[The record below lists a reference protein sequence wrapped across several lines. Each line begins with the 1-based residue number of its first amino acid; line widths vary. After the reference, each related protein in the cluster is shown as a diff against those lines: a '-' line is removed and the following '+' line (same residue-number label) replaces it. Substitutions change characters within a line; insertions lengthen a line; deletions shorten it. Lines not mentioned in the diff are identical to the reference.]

1 MPDPEPH
8 DDRFPGDGG
17 PGRDRR
23 PDIPESLPVIPVID
37 DVTYPYTI
45 VPLLV
50 TEEKGVRAVDQAQA
64 GSRMVLMVTQKNH
77 AEEDPAPEDL
87 FDIGTVGTI
96 IRMVKLPDQKVRILV
111 QGTARARVLAWDGTL
126 PFIQARIQ
134 VLEELPGEISGM
146 QLEALMRNVVSAL
159 DTVAALGKNVSQE
172 VMIIA
177 ASLDDPGRLSDLV
190 ASNLSLKVED
200 AQEILAILD
209 PSRRLRRVHELLTR
223 EIEILTVQKQISTQA
238 KDAVDKGQREFFL
251 RQQLKAIQA
260 QLGEGNQLAEDIRQ
274 YRRKAGAAKMPGEA
288 REEFDRQVHRLER
301 MVPDLAEAATVR
313 TFLDWMV
320 ALPWAAPTVDNL
332 NLREARRIL
341 DEDHYGLGKV
351 KDRIVEHL
359 AVRKLKQDSKGP
371 ILCFVGPPG
380 TGKTSLGKSIARALG
395 RSFVRLS
402 LGGVHDEAEIR
413 GHRRTYVGAMPG
425 RIIQGI
431 HQAKSNNPVFMMDEV
446 DKLVGWR
453 NPVGRFSDLGRI
465 NDLVLDTLAEA
476 WAANHG
482 GANLWADKT
491 VKFLD
496 PCTKSGVFLREI
508 TSRLNKGLESE
519 IPNLEARVNHILTSQ
534 VFGIGITRI
543 TSLLAR
549 RSLYCSKHATGK
561 HSVVKGFAGDD
572 GNMWFQRTEH
582 SWKDGKCKFCGA
594 NRLAYDRGPELES
607 HAYAFIH
614 TDNIKTRISEIF
626 GQDMQFD
633 VIIGNPPY
641 LYSAGQ
647 VNLEYFTKKY
657 KLAQYQTDFYVYF
670 IDRSLSLSNPGSM
683 FSFIIPDSWL
693 NSEYFSKVRNHLLE
707 KHNIK
712 SISIFDYPVFDK
724 VTIENSIF
732 LVDVSGPPSLISIDR
747 FFTPKIHETINE
759 IDPNQCIVDGL
770 INPRKNSNFDKIIKK
785 MEYDSEPLSQDFKIN
800 RGIHAYRTDGYGKS
814 KFGTGPQTLKDKEVC
829 SYHADRPL
837 DDTYLLEIKGKH
849 VDRFTFSSNDTYISY
864 GPWLAE
870 PRSPEFFFKPKLAIR
885 KIIGTKL
892 HGMLFEGA
900 VALDQSLYIIISE
913 RDDIDELKH
922 ILGILLSR
930 ICSWYLVNK
939 YSIHDKLYPWFT
951 KKVRV

>member
-1 MPDPEPH
+1 MQ
-8 DDRFPGDGG
+8 RGG
-17 PGRDRR
+17 F
-23 PDIPESLPVIPVID
+23 
-37 DVTYPYTI
+37 
-45 VPLLV
+45 
-50 TEEKGVRAVDQAQA
+50 
-64 GSRMVLMVTQKNH
+64 N
-77 AEEDPAPEDL
+77 
-87 FDIGTVGTI
+87 
-96 IRMVKLPDQKVRILV
+96 
-111 QGTARARVLAWDGTL
+111 
-126 PFIQARIQ
+126 
-134 VLEELPGEISGM
+134 
-146 QLEALMRNVVSAL
+146 
-159 DTVAALGKNVSQE
+159 
-172 VMIIA
+172 
-177 ASLDDPGRLSDLV
+177 
-190 ASNLSLKVED
+190 
-200 AQEILAILD
+200 
-209 PSRRLRRVHELLTR
+209 
-223 EIEILTVQKQISTQA
+223 
-238 KDAVDKGQREFFL
+238 
-251 RQQLKAIQA
+251 
-260 QLGEGNQLAEDIRQ
+260 
-274 YRRKAGAAKMPGEA
+274 
-288 REEFDRQVHRLER
+288 
-301 MVPDLAEAATVR
+301 
-313 TFLDWMV
+313 
-320 ALPWAAPTVDNL
+320 
-332 NLREARRIL
+332 
-341 DEDHYGLGKV
+341 
-351 KDRIVEHL
+351 
-359 AVRKLKQDSKGP
+359 
-371 ILCFVGPPG
+371 
-380 TGKTSLGKSIARALG
+380 
-395 RSFVRLS
+395 
-402 LGGVHDEAEIR
+402 
-413 GHRRTYVGAMPG
+413 
-425 RIIQGI
+425 
-431 HQAKSNNPVFMMDEV
+431 
-446 DKLVGWR
+446 
-453 NPVGRFSDLGRI
+453 
-465 NDLVLDTLAEA
+465 
-476 WAANHG
+476 
-482 GANLWADKT
+482 
-491 VKFLD
+491 
-496 PCTKSGVFLREI
+496 
-508 TSRLNKGLESE
+508 
-519 IPNLEARVNHILTSQ
+519 
-534 VFGIGITRI
+534 
-543 TSLLAR
+543 
-549 RSLYCSKHATGK
+549 
-561 HSVVKGFAGDD
+561 
-572 GNMWFQRTEH
+572 
-582 SWKDGKCKFCGA
+582 
-594 NRLAYDRGPELES
+594 
-607 HAYAFIH
+607 
-614 TDNIKTRISEIF
+614 
-626 GQDMQFD
+626 